1 MMPCQK
7 VPNHTFG
14 FTLIELMIVI
24 AIIGIL
30 ASIVIP
36 HYQEYTQQAADNA
49 CLAEAQHYAQSVAI
63 AITTNKSNIPGHVAS
78 ACRQITTP
86 SETTNSLQVVP
97 AKTGTG
103 ITINCDL
110 TNNGL
115 CAKS

>member
-1 MMPCQK
+1 MPNPK
-7 VPNHTFG
+7 VIHHSG

-24 AIIGIL
+24 AIIGII
-30 ASIVIP
+30 ASVAIP
-36 HYQEYTQQAADNA
+36 YYQEYTQQASDNA

-63 AITTNKSNIPGHVAS
+63 AITTDKSNIPAHVAS

-86 SETTNSLQVVP
+86 SLTTTNLQAVP
-97 AKTGTG
+97 AKTGIG
-103 ITINCDL
+103 ITITCDL